1 MAFLSTLFYKKTQL
15 IPQLFQSLQTQ
26 HPNPLSCLQIRTATK
41 RAGGSTKNNR
51 GSAGR
56 RLGVKIFGGQYVK
69 QGEIIIRQRGQR
81 FHPGQDVYLSKDHTL
96 HAKRSGYVKFYRDPS
111 GDSVGYRALSLRNQ
125 AQRKFVG
132 VVEDRNQ
139 TLPRDL
145 KNEGRSRHFGLVDL
159 NSHFKQLEEESLNSF
174 KISKSDLILRS
185 TS

>member
-1 MAFLSTLFYKKTQL
+1 MSFIFTSFYKRNQL
-15 IPQLFQSLQTQ
+15 IPQLFQSIQ
-26 HPNPLSCLQIRTATK
+26 PSNPITSIQIRTATK

-56 RLGVKIFGGQYVK
+56 RLGVKIFGGQFVK
-69 QGEIIIRQRGQR
+69 EGEIIIRQRGQR

-96 HAKRSGYVKFYRDPS
+96 HAKRSGYVKFYKDHS
-111 GDSVGYRALSLRNQ
+111 GESIGYRALSLRHQ

-139 TLPRDL
+139 SLPRDL

-159 NSHFKQLEEESLNSF
+159 NSYFKTIQEESLNEF
-174 KISKSDLILRS
+174 KISKSDLIIRP